1 MTTSVQID
9 NLSKCYQLGVT
20 HAHTLREVGRQAYRS
35 LASCLLGRRKAAMP
49 LGESPSTLW
58 ALKDLSLQVKQGETL
73 AVIGPNGGGKS
84 TLLKI
89 LSRITL
95 PSKGTVEVFGRIAS
109 LLEVGTGFHP
119 ELTGR
124 ENVYLN
130 GTILGMT
137 RSEVNRQFDA
147 IVDFAGVEQFLD
159 TPVKRYSSGMR
170 VRLGFAVAAH
180 LEPDILIV
188 DEVLAV
194 GDQQFQQKCLGKMH
208 QEAQSGRTVLFVS
221 HNMSSVSQ
229 LCQQGLV
236 LNKGRTRGVVPVAE
250 AIDQYAASFPSGHR
264 DGLYEASGSQE
275 PAFFSRIVIE
285 QQGETRSTVLD
296 DQPSEIEI
304 ALSSVHA
311 CPTDRLFVTVCNQYR
326 QHVFSASRLI
336 DHMERRGDQ
345 YVIRM
350 QVNEQFLIA
359 GSYSL
364 NASLL
369 TSGND
374 VREHLAGIC
383 GFRVASVAESGLNSF
398 HLQNDLVLGQYQ
410 WH

>member
-9 NLSKCYQLGVT
+9 GLSKCYQLGVT
-20 HAHTLREVGRQAYRS
+20 HANTLREVGRQAYRS
-35 LASCLLGRRKAAMP
+35 LASMALGRGRIASLAA
-49 LGESPSTLW
+49 ESQRTLW
-58 ALKDLSLQVKQGETL
+58 ALKDLTLQVKQGETL

-95 PSKGTVEVFGRIAS
+95 PSKGTVEVHGRIAS

-147 IVDFAGVEQFLD
+147 IVDFSGVEQFLD

-208 QEAQSGRTVLFVS
+208 QEAKSGRTVLFVS

-229 LCQQGLV
+229 LCEQGMV
-236 LNKGRTRGVVPVAE
+236 LNKGRTAGVVPVAE
-250 AIDQYAASFPSGHR
+250 AIEQYAASFPSGHR
-264 DGLYEASGSQE
+264 DGLYVADPAHE
-275 PAFFSRIVIE
+275 PALFSRLVIE
-285 QQGETRSTVLD
+285 QQGESRSTVLD
-296 DQPSEIEI
+296 DQPFEIEI
-304 ALSSVHA
+304 AVRSTDA
-311 CPTDRLFVTVCNQYR
+311 NPTDRLFVTVCNQFR
-326 QHVFSASRLI
+326 QHVFSASCLV
-336 DHMERRGDQ
+336 DQMERRGDQ
-345 YVIRM
+345 HVIRM
-350 QVNEQFLIA
+350 QVNERFLIA

-364 NASLL
+364 DASLL
-369 TSGND
+369 TVGND

-383 GFRVASVAESGLNSF
+383 GFRVANVAASELNRF
-398 HLQNDLVLGQYQ
+398 QLQNDLVLGQYQ
-410 WH
+410 WL